1 MTARIRRL
9 PPEVR
14 DQIAAGEIVERP
26 ASVVKEL
33 VENSLDAGARRIEV
47 EVWNGGREQI
57 RVRDNG
63 SGIAAEDLPLAVERH
78 ATSKLHSVEE
88 LANIQWLGFRGEALA
103 AIAAVSRLTLASRP
117 PEAAFGM
124 RLRVDHG
131 RAGAAEP
138 CAMGMGTLV
147 EVEGLFSDIP
157 ARRKA
162 LAGAGT
168 EFQRIHRVVAAMA
181 IGYPEVAWHL
191 SHDGRA
197 ALTTTGQGDGR
208 DALDQVLG
216 ASVAEAAVGIEWED
230 EALGWKVR
238 GYLLPPPHGRSNR
251 QSQVLFLNRRWVHN
265 WVLRQ
270 AIEEAFRPQL
280 PEGRYAA
287 FWLAIELPRTE
298 VDPNAHPA
306 KLEVRIARERL
317 LGARLY
323 EVVRDSLRRSG
334 QAVSLSPPTSI
345 GPVEARQGA
354 WQWTG
359 QLAREVAPTEE
370 SSPLGPEAPTT
381 ALGQELLELAP
392 LGQWAN
398 KYIVAQGPRGL
409 YLVDQHAAH
418 ERVYYERFLRQR
430 EFGQRRQPLLIP
442 LAIDLPP
449 ELFTAWQR
457 HRRILEDQGFECEE
471 LGGTTLM
478 VRALPAALAEE
489 TVRADLVYRVIEGL
503 DPEGGFGHEHPTSWA
518 EGGAVA
524 LAACKAAIKAY
535 RPLAGVEMEA
545 LLRQLAGCQ
554 DPRSCPHG
562 RPTVLR
568 LGLEEVDRR
577 FGRRA

>member
-63 SGIAAEDLPLAVERH
+63 SGITAEDLPLAVERH

-88 LANIQWLGFRGEALA
+88 LGDIQWLGFRGEALA

-131 RAGAAEP
+131 RVGAPEP
-138 CAMGMGTLV
+138 CAMGVGTLV
-147 EVEGLFSDIP
+147 EVEGLFADVP

-168 EFQRIHRVVAAMA
+168 EFQRIYRVVAAMA

-197 ALTTTGQGDGR
+197 ALTTNGQGDGR

-216 ASVAEAAVGIEWED
+216 SSVAEAAVAVEWED
-230 EALGWKVR
+230 QALGWKVR

-287 FWLAIELPRTE
+287 FWLAIELPRAE

-323 EVVRDSLRRSG
+323 EVVRENLRRG
-334 QAVSLSPPTSI
+334 GPAVSLYPPASAAP
-345 GPVEARQGA
+345 GGVGQGE

-359 QLAREVAPTEE
+359 HVARETGPTEA
-370 SSPLGPEAPTT
+370 SFPVGPAAPT
-381 ALGQELLELAP
+381 ALGQELLEVAP

-409 YLVDQHAAH
+409 YLIDQHAAH
-418 ERVYYERFLRQR
+418 ERVYYERFVQQR
-430 EFGQRRQPLLIP
+430 EHSQRRQPLLIP
-442 LAIDLPP
+442 LAVDLPA
-449 ELFTAWQR
+449 ELFAAWQR
-457 HRRILEDQGFECEE
+457 HRRTLEDQGFEWEE
-471 LGGTTLM
+471 MGGTTVM

-489 TVRADLVYRVIEGL
+489 TVRAEVVFRVIEGL
-503 DPEGGFGHEHPTSWA
+503 DPEGGFREGHRTSWRDD
-518 EGGAVA
+518 GAIA

-535 RPLAGVEMEA
+535 RPLAAVEMEA
-545 LLRQLAGCQ
+545 LLRQLAGCE

-577 FGRRA
+577 FGRSS

>member
-47 EVWNGGREQI
+47 EVWNGGSEQI

-63 SGIAAEDLPLAVERH
+63 SGIAAEDLPLAIERH

-88 LANIQWLGFRGEALA
+88 LADIQWLGFRGEALA

-131 RAGAAEP
+131 RAGAPEP
-138 CAMGMGTLV
+138 CAMGVGTLV
-147 EVEGLFSDIP
+147 EVEGLFSDVP

-162 LAGAGT
+162 LAGAST

-197 ALTTTGQGDGR
+197 ALTTTGQGDRR
-208 DALDQVLG
+208 DALSQVLG
-216 ASVAEAAVGIEWED
+216 SSVAEAAVAIEWED
-230 EALGWKVR
+230 AALGWKVR

-270 AIEEAFRPQL
+270 AVEEAFRPQL
-280 PEGRYAA
+280 PDGRYAA
-287 FWLAIELPRTE
+287 FWLAIELPRAE

-323 EVVRDSLRRSG
+323 EVVRDCLRRST
-334 QAVSLSPPTSI
+334 QAVSLYPPLPSAP
-345 GPVEARQGA
+345 GAVHQGA

-359 QLAREVAPTEE
+359 NVAREAEPTEA
-370 SSPLGPEAPTT
+370 SSPVGPEAPT
-381 ALGQELLELAP
+381 AFGQELLEVVP

-430 EFGQRRQPLLIP
+430 ELSQRRQPLLIP
-442 LAIDLPP
+442 LAVDLPP

-457 HRRILEDQGFECEE
+457 HRQILADQGFEWEE
-471 LGGTTLM
+471 MGGTTVM

-489 TVRADLVYRVIEGL
+489 TVRADVVFRVIEGL
-503 DPEGGFGHEHPTSWA
+503 DPEGGFREGHRISWA
-518 EGGAVA
+518 DGGAIA

-545 LLRQLAGCQ
+545 LLRQLAGCE

-577 FGRRA
+577 FGRSS